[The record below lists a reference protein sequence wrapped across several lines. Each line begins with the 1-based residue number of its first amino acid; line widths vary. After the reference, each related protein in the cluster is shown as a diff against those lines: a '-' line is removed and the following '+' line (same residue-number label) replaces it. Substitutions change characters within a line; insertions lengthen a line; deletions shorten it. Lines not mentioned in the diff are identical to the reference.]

1 MCKETSESAMHRSE
15 VYSIRVGPKG
25 LALSRFPVIKKKKTF
40 LIKIFKCRGNIMINM
55 RIIINDCLVNVE
67 STLHL
72 PLNTKKIY
80 QLFVLI
86 F

>member
-1 MCKETSESAMHRSE
+1 MHRSE
-15 VYSIRVGPKG
+15 VYSVGMGPKG
-25 LALSRFPVIKKKKTF
+25 PALSRFPVIKKKNF
-40 LIKIFKCRGNIMINM
+40 PIRIFKCRGNIMINM
-55 RIIINDCLVNVE
+55 RIIINYCLVNVE